1 MHFGQTIGLLV
12 ALTVAILILRF
23 FWARMPKGAERAV
36 LFFACLVVALRFV
49 FLVTLSRLLW
59 PFFDALLCWAAVVGY
74 ELMLVRF
81 SLMQP
86 RWLTSI
92 SAFVLL
98 LPIFGST
105 LLFPLTGIFNTE
117 PSDIHPIGGHYLL
130 ERSPWDVDVGGHEGI
145 DLGIFYRPPWAP
157 FLRRMVQR
165 GSFSEEQCDTK
176 AVTVSVDPAN
186 KLVRFHCPGHH
197 EGQNATDLTLPLR

>member
-23 FWARMPKGAERAV
+23 FWFRMPRRLERRV
-36 LFFACLVVALRFV
+36 LLFAGFVVALRFI
-49 FLVTLSRLLW
+49 FLVALLRTMS
-59 PFFDALLCWAAVVGY
+59 PFFDALLCWTAVAGY

-105 LLFPLTGIFNTE
+105 LLFPLTGIFDME
-117 PSDIHPIGGHYLL
+117 PADIRPIGGQYLL
-130 ERSPWDVDVGGHEGI
+130 ERSPWDVKVSGHAGV
-145 DLGIFYRPPWAP
+145 DLGIFYQPPWAP
-157 FLRRMVQR
+157 FLRHMVQR
-165 GSFSEEQCDTK
+165 SSFGDEQCDSK
-176 AVTVSVDPAN
+176 AVIVTVDSAN
-186 KLVRFHCPGHH
+186 KLARFHCPGH
-197 EGQNATDLTLPLR
+197 EGQDAIDLTLPIR